1 MDFKLIYRNIFSL
14 FINLFLSVEEK
25 FDNNLGSPKKFLI
38 IRQHNQFGDMLATVP
53 LFRAIKE
60 KYPGCEITVVASQAN
75 YRALEENP
83 LVDRLFVFEK
93 GKILNSEYRS
103 GFRKLLRD
111 NYDVAIVPVTVAI
124 SNTSCIF
131 ASLSDAKIKIGP
143 KSLSGKNNSL
153 RKLFNYR
160 VNLDWK
166 KYPDAHVS
174 DFIQDIV
181 RQFGIATR
189 DFSSIVVYKDEDKK
203 CAEEFIRSLGSENND
218 LLIGLHV
225 GAAKPQNRWSLDKYI
240 KLIEMLN
247 EKYSVK
253 FYLTGSKA
261 DQEQLDY
268 IKQNCNIKVGYYI
281 SPIPPLAAIVEMSSL
296 FITNDTGVMH
306 VAGTLRTPQIS
317 LFGQTNPFNWA
328 PVGENKY
335 FLRKS
340 ELIDDISVDD
350 VFKLAQFIIDKSL
363 NK

>member
-1 MDFKLIYRNIFSL
+1 MNFRLIYRNIFSF

-25 FDNNLGSPKKFLI
+25 SDNNLGLPRKFLI

-60 KYPGCEITVVASQAN
+60 KYPECEITVIASQTN
-75 YRALEENP
+75 YRALEKNP
-83 LVDRLFVFEK
+83 FVDRLFVFEK
-93 GKILNSEYRS
+93 NKIFNSEYRTS
-103 GFRKLLRD
+103 LRKILKD
-111 NYDVAIVPVTVAI
+111 KYDVSIVPVTVAI

-131 ASLSDAKIKIGP
+131 AALSDAKIKIGP

-153 RKLFNYR
+153 KKLFNYR
-160 VNLDWK
+160 INLDWR

-181 RQFGIATR
+181 RQFGISTR
-189 DFSSIVVYKDEDKK
+189 DFSSIVIFNNEDRNYAKDYIK
-203 CAEEFIRSLGSENND
+203 SLGKQDNE
-218 LLIGLHV
+218 LLIGLHI

-240 KLIEMLN
+240 KLIGMLN
-247 EKYSVK
+247 EKYNAK
-253 FYLTGSKA
+253 FYLTGSDA
-261 DQEQLDY
+261 DKEQLDY
-268 IKQNCNIKVGYYI
+268 MKQNCSTQVGFYI
-281 SPIPPLAAIVEMSSL
+281 TGISFLAAIIEKSSL

-335 FLRKS
+335 FIRKS

-350 VFKLAQFIIDKSL
+350 VFKLAQFILDKSL
-363 NK
+363 TR